1 MKEKLGWILS
11 LTLCFALMIAA
22 TLVTASADD
31 NVSYIDENGTPLTC
45 ASATEVTES
54 SIEWTAGWFVVK
66 GNVTIDQLVTVTGD
80 VHLILADG
88 YTLNANWGINVS
100 NGSSLTIYGQSS
112 DENTMGKLTAKARDG
127 FNSAGIGGV
136 SGNITITGGNVTAT
150 GSGKNNSGAGAGIG
164 GDGTGASGTITI
176 SGGIVRATGGTS
188 DYGGGAGIGG
198 GGSSKSA
205 QEIVITGGVVIAE
218 GGLNGAAGIGGG
230 GHEGELKSI
239 SITGGWIQ
247 ATGHGRFGTDT
258 NGNANAIGGGAS
270 KKPADDAAFQ
280 NTVIIDGYTKSGT
293 VYGSASLEENAEI
306 PADYTLT
313 IGNGKTLTIPEGV
326 TLTNNGTVIVE
337 NGGTLTNNGT
347 TIWMDTIRGTVS
359 GSGKVVVDTYYLN
372 TDNETTNQQAIP
384 VTTGSTTWGAN
395 DTNEHWYVVQG
406 DVTIGQRVTVNGNV
420 HLILA
425 DECNLTVNGGINVS
439 NDNSLTIYA
448 QSAGENMGALTAK
461 GSDMK
466 AGIGGN
472 QNQSGGTITI
482 NGGTVDA
489 AGGSDATAD
498 AAGIGGGYYGA
509 GGTITINGGTVKAT
523 GGGGG
528 AGIGGGVFGAD
539 GTITISGGTVTATG
553 GIDGGAG
560 IGVGGGYSGTGGTIT
575 ISGGTVT
582 ATGKYGG
589 AGIGGASGTITI
601 SGGTVTATGRFGGAG
616 IGGNNSTFSTGENG
630 RAVIFASRISD
641 DDDTNRWDGVIF
653 QGTTGQVYGTTVT
666 PTEDFTIPEG
676 YTLTIPAGATLNVNS
691 VSITNNGT
699 IICNGNISGTI
710 GGDVRY
716 PSGVTVS
723 LTQDGHSV
731 TSVSYGS
738 TITITATMTKQ
749 TATNALTAVEETVD
763 VWLGDVDTGT
773 KLGTSEVKSGSN
785 GTYTATLTVTLNDAT
800 KWIPSNS
807 PYTITADFGGVA
819 GGSGTGLLS
828 NTGSA
833 MLTVTKASQTAPDA
847 PTMYSRTTTSV
858 TLDAISGGQG
868 TVQYGYTTSDNTS
881 DYHWQES
888 TEFSGLS
895 AGTDY
900 TFYARYA
907 GNDYYEPSPA
917 SEGLTV
923 TTLGAEGGDT
933 LADGETI
940 TTEDGTGTK
949 ITNDEGK
956 ITITPGDG
964 GTTTTITPDD
974 GATVNSGDGSVNVP
988 GGSTVT
994 TGDGPSV
1001 TVGEDGATIDPDGGV
1016 TLPEGGSATVGDTE
1030 ITVPGGGT
1038 ITPNDD
1044 GSVTIPGGSTVVD
1057 KDGDEYTYPPEGG
1070 TLDPDGTVVYTV
1082 TVTFDSQ
1089 GGSDVASRNVD
1100 VNTPVAE
1107 PDAPTRS
1114 GYSFRGWYTAA
1125 SGGEEW
1131 DFSAP
1136 VTGDMTLYA
1145 RWSMNNIP
1153 DTYDI
1158 ELIVG
1163 EGGEAR
1169 TSLGNAS
1176 AGTSITVTAA
1186 PDAGYELA
1194 YITVDGERIDG
1205 TTFKM
1210 PAHDVTV
1217 RVYFT
1222 NGSAALP
1229 FTDVNSGDWFYNY
1242 VAYVYANGLMDGT
1255 SGTAFEPNANM
1266 TRAMVWAILA
1276 RVDGETVTGA
1286 NWVETAREWAM
1297 ASGVSDGTDAD
1308 GYVTREQLATMLW
1321 RYAGEPASSYS
1332 LSAFTDADSVSD
1344 YAANAIAWAVEHG
1357 IISGVT
1363 DTTLVPQGAA
1373 TRAQCA
1379 AMLMR
1384 FAEL

>member
-1 MKEKLGWILS
+1 MKKKLGWILS
-11 LTLCFALMIAA
+11 LTLCFALIIAA
-22 TLVTASADD
+22 TLVTASASAS
-31 NVSYIDENGTPLTC
+31 VSYIDANGTTRTC
-45 ASATEVTES
+45 DSATVVTES
-54 SIEWTAGWFVVK
+54 DTTWGDDGNNGWYVVN
-66 GNVTIDQLVTVTGD
+66 GDVTINTRVTVTGS
-80 VHLILADG
+80 VHLILADEC
-88 YTLNANWGINVS
+88 TLNANWGINVS

-164 GDGTGASGTITI
+164 GDGTGDSGTITI

-313 IGNGKTLTIPEGV
+313 VPSGATLTILEGV
-326 TLTNNGTVIVE
+326 TLTNNGT
-337 NGGTLTNNGT
+337 
-347 TIWMDTIRGTVS
+347 
-359 GSGKVVVDTYYLN
+359 
-372 TDNETTNQQAIP
+372 
-384 VTTGSTTWGAN
+384 
-395 DTNEHWYVVQG
+395 
-406 DVTIGQRVTVNGNV
+406 
-420 HLILA
+420 
-425 DECNLTVNGGINVS
+425 INV
-439 NDNSLTIYA
+439 
-448 QSAGENMGALTAK
+448 
-461 GSDMK
+461 
-466 AGIGGN
+466 
-472 QNQSGGTITI
+472 
-482 NGGTVDA
+482 
-489 AGGSDATAD
+489 
-498 AAGIGGGYYGA
+498 
-509 GGTITINGGTVKAT
+509 
-523 GGGGG
+523 
-528 AGIGGGVFGAD
+528 
-539 GTITISGGTVTATG
+539 
-553 GIDGGAG
+553 
-560 IGVGGGYSGTGGTIT
+560 
-575 ISGGTVT
+575 
-582 ATGKYGG
+582 
-589 AGIGGASGTITI
+589 SGTIT
-601 SGGTVTATGRFGGAG
+601 
-616 IGGNNSTFSTGENG
+616 NS
-630 RAVIFASRISD
+630 
-641 DDDTNRWDGVIF
+641 
-653 QGTTGQVYGTTVT
+653 
-666 PTEDFTIPEG
+666 
-676 YTLTIPAGATLNVNS
+676 
-691 VSITNNGT
+691 GT
-699 IICNGNISGTI
+699 IICNGTI
-710 GGDVRY
+710 NGEVDGDVRY
-716 PSGVTVS
+716 PSGVTV
-723 LTQDGHSV
+723 TFGGEGVDNN
-731 TSVSYGS
+731 TAPYGS
-738 TITITATMTKQ
+738 AITITATMTKQ

-763 VWLGDVDTGT
+763 FWLGDVDTGT
-773 KLGTSEVKSGSN
+773 KLGTSKVKSGSD
-785 GTYTATLTVTLNDAT
+785 GTYTATLTLDDNIWA
-800 KWIPSNS
+800 KGFNIGSN
-807 PYTITADFGGVA
+807 TITADFGGAA
-819 GGSGTGLLS
+819 GTSGDGLLS

-833 MLTVTKASQTAPDA
+833 TLTVTKASQTAPAA
-847 PTMYSRTTTSV
+847 PTMSSRTTDSV
-858 TLDAISGGQG
+858 TLNAISSGQG
-868 TVQYGYTTSDNTS
+868 TVQYGYVKGNSGTPDNWQNGTT
-881 DYHWQES
+881 
-888 TEFSGLS
+888 FSGLQP
-895 AGTDY
+895 GTDY

-940 TTEDGTGTK
+940 TTEDGTT
-949 ITNDEGK
+949 ITNDGEK

-964 GTTTTITPDD
+964 DTTTTITPDD
-974 GATVNSGDGSVNVP
+974 GATVNGDGSVNVP

-994 TGDGPSV
+994 TGDGPSI
-1001 TVGEDGATIDPDGGV
+1001 TVGEDGATVDPDGGV

-1038 ITPNDD
+1038 IKPNGD

-1070 TLDPDGTVVYTV
+1070 TLDLDGTVVYTV

-1176 AGTSITVTAA
+1176 AGTSINVTAT

-1222 NGSAALP
+1222 NGSSALP
-1229 FTDVNSGDWFYNY
+1229 FTDANSGDWFYDY

-1255 SGTAFEPNANM
+1255 SATTFEPNANM

-1276 RVDGETVTGA
+1276 RIDGETVTGA
-1286 NWVETAREWAM
+1286 AWATDARAWAM
-1297 ASGVSDGTDAD
+1297 AEGVSDGTDPN
-1308 GYVTREQLATMLW
+1308 GLVTREQFATMLY
-1321 RYAGEPASSYS
+1321 RYAVAKGYDVSIGESTNILSYADFASISEYAIPAMQ
-1332 LSAFTDADSVSD
+1332 
-1344 YAANAIAWAVEHG
+1344 WACGSG
-1357 IISGVT
+1357 IVTGVT
-1363 DTTLVPQGAA
+1363 DSTLAPQGTA

-1384 FAEL
+1384 FTEL